1 MRALLLPSGI
11 GRAHLT
17 RLVLI
22 ARALRRSGVE
32 VAFAFM
38 DQDPTLLAEGFAVFQ
53 APDATVTDFTANLYA
68 AYTPQ
73 LVEQCVEQECT
84 AVRAFRPD
92 VLVSD
97 LRPSTAITARLTG
110 APHVAVANA
119 YMARQFNPV
128 DVLMTGRGAASL
140 AVAGL
145 AGRSLQG
152 VQKRQFATPWRTVAR
167 SQGLRGL
174 DSLDDFLEG
183 DLTLLADLPEFCPLA
198 GLQGS
203 TRYIGPLVWEGSE
216 ADQSVPEMPAWRDP
230 RLPLIYA
237 TTGNT
242 GDGRL
247 IELVAEAYGS
257 DSSCQV
263 LLTTGAYLRVPRA
276 TAVGRVRVERF
287 VPGSMALR
295 HSFAAIHCGGNG
307 TTYQALASGVPSVVV
322 PFSNDQRINAW
333 LVKRHR
339 VGVALD
345 VKVLQARQL
354 RAAVEVVQGD
364 PQIGAAVRRFRD
376 LLRRRTDAATAAAAE
391 ITGLVTGGSAHSP
404 RAPASASRDPD
415 LG

>member
-1 MRALLLPSGI
+1 
-11 GRAHLT
+11 
-17 RLVLI
+17 
-22 ARALRRSGVE
+22 
-32 VAFAFM
+32 
-38 DQDPTLLAEGFAVFQ
+38 
-53 APDATVTDFTANLYA
+53 
-68 AYTPQ
+68 
-73 LVEQCVEQECT
+73 
-84 AVRAFRPD
+84 
-92 VLVSD
+92 
-97 LRPSTAITARLTG
+97 
-110 APHVAVANA
+110 
-119 YMARQFNPV
+119 
-128 DVLMTGRGAASL
+128 
-140 AVAGL
+140 
-145 AGRSLQG
+145 
-152 VQKRQFATPWRTVAR
+152 
-167 SQGLRGL
+167 
-174 DSLDDFLEG
+174 
-183 DLTLLADLPEFCPLA
+183 
-198 GLQGS
+198 
-203 TRYIGPLVWEGSE
+203 
-216 ADQSVPEMPAWRDP
+216 MPAWRDP

-237 TTGNT
+237 STGNT
-242 GDGRL
+242 GGGRL

-295 HSFAAIHCGGNG
+295 HGVAAIHCGGNG
-307 TTYQALASGVPSVVV
+307 TTYQALAGGVPSVVV

-354 RAAVEVVQGD
+354 RAAVEVVKGD

-376 LLRRRTDAATAAAAE
+376 LLRRRADAATAAAAE